1 MAAYAAAVTERI
13 KIGTA
18 VVVLPFHHP
27 VHVAEDFATVDIMS
41 KGRLLF
47 GVGRGYQVE
56 EFYNWG
62 LDPDESRD
70 RFKES
75 LEMILQAWTG
85 PLEYDGK
92 YYQSTKVNVVPK
104 PVQKPHPPVYVAAV
118 SPETYQWVIQ
128 NGYDV
133 MTSFLDPY
141 EKVFNLYKGYH
152 AEAEKVGRTGQLDM
166 PLARFVYVSETTEK
180 AREEAREHLMW
191 FLGTLLSEV
200 MVPPPEVPL
209 PGPSEIYQQLKE
221 KYASIT
227 YDEVLAEHAIVGDP
241 DFVTDK
247 LKWVEENTGTKHFMG
262 WTRIGGL
269 KHERVCKSL
278 KMFSEHVMPQFAD

>member
-1 MAAYAAAVTERI
+1 
-13 KIGTA
+13 
-18 VVVLPFHHP
+18 
-27 VHVAEDFATVDIMS
+27 
-41 KGRLLF
+41 
-47 GVGRGYQVE
+47 
-56 EFYNWG
+56 
-62 LDPDESRD
+62 
-70 RFKES
+70 
-75 LEMILQAWTG
+75 
-85 PLEYDGK
+85 
-92 YYQSTKVNVVPK
+92 
-104 PVQKPHPPVYVAAV
+104 VQKPHPPVYVAAV
-118 SPETYQWVIQ
+118 SPETYQWVIR

-152 AEAEKVGRTGQLDM
+152 VEAEKAGRAGQLDM

-191 FLGTLLSEV
+191 FLGTLLAEV

-209 PGPSEIYQQLKE
+209 PGPSEVYQQLKE
-221 KYASIT
+221 KYAAIT
-227 YDEVLAEHAIVGDP
+227 FDEVLAEHAIVGDP

-247 LKWVEENTGTKHFMG
+247 LKWIEENTGTKHFMC

-278 KMFSEHVMPQFAD
+278 KMFAEHVMPQFED